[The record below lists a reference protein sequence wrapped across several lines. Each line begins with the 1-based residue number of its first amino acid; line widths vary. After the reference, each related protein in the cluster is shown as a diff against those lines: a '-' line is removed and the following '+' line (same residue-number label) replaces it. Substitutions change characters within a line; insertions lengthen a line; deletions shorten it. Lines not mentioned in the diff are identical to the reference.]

1 VRAAVEACNDI
12 VGEGA
17 VMSLRLRDEGELR
30 KLGIMIDPSD
40 PSKAIPIGQSADRQA
55 SAPAINGSF
64 GSAAEDRP
72 DGRAEPSGETKS
84 ASPQSAESFAR
95 ETSPGPVDDVSGL
108 DDQAF
113 LAGMRQE
120 CACFRELDANYPGR
134 YHRLGT
140 YAIESDKRFG
150 EEATRQALRAEGINR
165 TIAYY
170 AREIAQLYTYE
181 QAIRFP
187 SGRAII
193 RAIPPKQPRNPK
205 SKPVSGADHPTAP
218 PRKPA
223 EAGPAASGENV
234 LERFIELG
242 IRVKELLGDGA
253 LDQAI
258 EQIRAHV
265 AETFEE
271 AFVEVTP

>member
-1 VRAAVEACNDI
+1 VAN
-12 VGEGA
+12 
-17 VMSLRLRDEGELR
+17 
-30 KLGIMIDPSD
+30 
-40 PSKAIPIGQSADRQA
+40 
-55 SAPAINGSF
+55 
-64 GSAAEDRP
+64 
-72 DGRAEPSGETKS
+72 
-84 ASPQSAESFAR
+84 
-95 ETSPGPVDDVSGL
+95 VSGL
-108 DDQAF
+108 DDQSL
-113 LAGMRQE
+113 LAGMRNE
-120 CACFRELDANYPGR
+120 CATIRALDSNYPGR

-140 YAIESDKRFG
+140 FEIESDRRFG
-150 EEATRQALRAEGINR
+150 EDATRNALRAEGINKTLANFAKR
-165 TIAYY
+165 
-170 AREIAQLYTYE
+170 IAQLYTYE
-181 QAIRFP
+181 QAVQFP

-193 RAIPPKQPRNPK
+193 RSLPPIQPRNPK

-218 PRKPA
+218 PRQPA